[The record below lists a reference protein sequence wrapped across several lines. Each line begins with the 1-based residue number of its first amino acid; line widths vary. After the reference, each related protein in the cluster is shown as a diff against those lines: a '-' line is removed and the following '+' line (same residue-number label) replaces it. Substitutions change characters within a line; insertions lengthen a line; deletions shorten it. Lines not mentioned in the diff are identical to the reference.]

1 MISNVIVGATHALPS
16 SIKVQNTK
24 PKEPPPQSLSAIVG
38 SSKSAATKRM
48 NKRGLI
54 NNQSIWQR
62 HYYENVIRIN
72 EDYHRIVEHIQFNP
86 TNWEEDQEF
95 IPNDMDHR

>member
-1 MISNVIVGATHALPS
+1 
-16 SIKVQNTK
+16 
-24 PKEPPPQSLSAIVG
+24 
-38 SSKSAATKRM
+38 M